1 MLRRFLPVLLA
12 VGLAT
17 AAVPSHAA
25 ATKTSKLYF
34 GNTGGAAAS
43 GCTPVYSLVPVPTGS
58 ECSGTFLAVNG
69 TGVKSDDTYTTGKKT
84 ALKVDTARPLT
95 GTIYVSHFAIINT
108 GDSKIPGLPGYHDL
122 DVAIKMNGITVGTV
136 HIAGPSAPT
145 LPLKVDFSL
154 AIPKSLTKKVVTKV
168 TAAVTWNTTV
178 GLSGITYH
186 DPVASFMSVPVK

>member
-17 AAVPSHAA
+17 SVVPAHAA
-25 ATKTSKLYF
+25 PKTSKLFF
-34 GNTGGAAAS
+34 GNTGGAS
-43 GCTPVYSLVPVPTGS
+43 ETGCTPVYSLVPVPTGS
-58 ECSGTFLAVNG
+58 ECSGTFLAANG
-69 TGVKSDDTYTTGKKT
+69 TGLISDDTYSTGKKT

-122 DVAIKMNGITVGTV
+122 DILIKMNGVTVGTV
-136 HIAGPSAPT
+136 HVSGPSAPT
-145 LPLKVDFSL
+145 LPLKADFSL
-154 AIPKSLTKKVVTKV
+154 AIPKSLTKKVITKV

-186 DPVASFMSVPVK
+186 DPVASFMTVPVK